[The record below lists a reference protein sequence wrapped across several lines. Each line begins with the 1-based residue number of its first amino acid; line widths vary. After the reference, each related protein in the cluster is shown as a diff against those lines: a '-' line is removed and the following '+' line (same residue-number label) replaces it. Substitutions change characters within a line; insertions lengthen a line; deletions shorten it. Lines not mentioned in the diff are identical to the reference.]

1 MSVFRKQASPQD
13 EKDSKSSLGL
23 RLNVFF
29 FSTFIIFCVIII
41 RLAVVQF
48 VEGPTLTE
56 VETSRDTK
64 NVPLA
69 AIRGSIRAAGGEELA
84 YSTSVQS
91 LYITLTKE
99 YIAKSTDKETGVT
112 SFTPEARAN
121 VYALAN
127 NLVDNFN
134 KYGDPNGEKLT
145 VNDVINSLD
154 LNFKKYSGFMA
165 RRIKA
170 GLTSKEVAYFMEH
183 KEEYPGLEV
192 VEESNRHYDKDT
204 IAVQTVGYIKPFKS
218 SSSLDIYKNIQN
230 AMKKIDN
237 DPGLTYKD
245 DEFVGF
251 DGLELQ
257 YQRELRGKNGY
268 QVISVNPQ
276 NMAEKV
282 EEVVPPV
289 KGNDLWTTINKDIQK
304 KTEDA
309 ITEQISWLHSHSVQ
323 GKTHPNA
330 ITGYAVAMEVDT
342 GNIVAMASMPD
353 YDTNVW
359 TSGSLP
365 TDVWNSIIDN
375 YQNGTINP
383 ISSGISGNGLRSVLL
398 MGSTIKPLSVLI
410 GLNEGFFST
419 SYIYNDTGSTTF
431 GKEGHETKVRNAS
444 GHVYGSMDPSKA
456 ITKSSNVFMVDMVG
470 KKLYEKYGSK
480 GIEVWDK
487 YMKEFGLGV
496 STQSGLPREFLGQIN
511 YTDTKAAGSA
521 QAALVYASFG
531 QQGSYTTLQLA
542 QYASTLAN
550 EGIRIKPQLVSKI
563 TDSNGKV
570 VKTFGREVLDEVTTF
585 DDSFWREIK
594 KGMSSEVTAFNDFPY
609 DFARKTGTSQQQAK
623 GELRDNGVFIAFAP
637 RDKPKLAVAVVIP
650 EGGFGSNS
658 AAPVA
663 RKIFD
668 AYDWEYGLDGV
679 PKKSLKTEDATDG
692 AAAGTDSENTAT
704 TNN

>member
-69 AIRGSIRAAGGEELA
+69 AIRGSIRASGGEEIA

-99 YIAKSTDKETGVT
+99 YTAKTTDKETKIT

-121 VYALAN
+121 AYALAN
-127 NLVDNFN
+127 KLVESFN
-134 KYGDPNGEKLT
+134 KYGDPKGEKLT

-170 GLTSKEVAYFMEH
+170 GLTSEEVAYFMEH
-183 KEEYPGLEV
+183 KAEFPGLEV
-192 VEESNRHYDKDT
+192 VEESNRHYDKDKV
-204 IAVQTVGYIKPFKS
+204 AVQTVGYIKPFKS

-230 AMKKIDN
+230 AMKLLDA

-282 EEVVPPV
+282 EKVVPPV
-289 KGNDLWTTINKDIQK
+289 KGNDLWTTINKNIQL
-304 KTEDA
+304 KTQKA
-309 ITEQISWLHSHSVQ
+309 ITEQISWLHSHAVQ

-365 TDVWNSIIDN
+365 TDVWNRIIDN

-383 ISSGISGNGLRSVLL
+383 ISSGVSGNGLRSVLL

-410 GLNEGFFST
+410 GLNEGLFST
-419 SYIYNDTGSTTF
+419 SSIYTDTGSTSF

-444 GHVYGSMDPSKA
+444 GHVYGPMDPAKA

-470 KKLYEKYGSK
+470 KKLYDKYKGK

-511 YTDTKAAGSA
+511 YSDTKAAGSA

-570 VKTFGREVLDEVTTF
+570 VKTFGREELDKVTTF

-679 PKKSLKTEDATDG
+679 PKKSLKTQDTT
-692 AAAGTDSENTAT
+692 AGGVPNTSGENTPA